1 MPGASAICEGE
12 AVVENA
18 ENAENLENALNA
30 AGGHDAGPA
39 VLKERRVEDA
49 ATLKALADPLRLAIL
64 DVLMAAAGTGP
75 LTAKEIAAALDEPQT
90 KLYRHIKQLEK
101 VGLIRVAGTRLVSGI
116 VESRYSPAQESLRL
130 APEIFSPDSPTRVD
144 AYDAMLAA
152 MDRVRGDFRAAATA
166 GRVDFSRDDSGAL
179 SGLFSH
185 FSYRV
190 APERLLRL
198 RGQLAAVFDELHA
211 EGNSTA
217 EDAVDVTLF
226 TLLYGV
232 GPVPAAGAAPA
243 PTPASAPAPTLT
255 PAAGSRNGGGPG
267 TES

>member
-1 MPGASAICEGE
+1 M
-12 AVVENA
+12 VENA
-18 ENAENLENALNA
+18 ENAESLENALNA
-30 AGGHDAGPA
+30 ASGDEAGPA

-101 VGLIRVAGTRLVSGI
+101 AGLIRVAGTRLVSGI

-130 APEIFSPDSPTRVD
+130 APEIFSPGSPTRVD

-152 MDRVRGDFRAAATA
+152 MDRVRGDFRAAAMA

-232 GPVPAAGAAPA
+232 GPVPAAGAAPTS
-243 PTPASAPAPTLT
+243 TPASAATSALPPVVD
-255 PAAGSRNGGGPG
+255 SRNDGGPG

>member
-1 MPGASAICEGE
+1 M
-12 AVVENA
+12 VENA
-18 ENAENLENALNA
+18 EDTEDAVNAEGTVN
-30 AGGHDAGPA
+30 GGGAGPA

-101 VGLIRVAGTRLVSGI
+101 AGLIRVAGTRLVSGI

-130 APEIFSPDSPTRVD
+130 APEIFSSDSPTRVD

-152 MDRVRGDFRAAATA
+152 MDRVRGDFRAHAMA

-190 APERLLRL
+190 APERLIRL
-198 RGQLAAVFDELHA
+198 RRQLAAVFDELHA
-211 EGNSTA
+211 EGNSVA

-232 GPVPAAGAAPA
+232 GPAPADGPAPAPAGGSAPAAGPAPA
-243 PTPASAPAPTLT
+243 V
-255 PAAGSRNGGGPG
+255 GSRNDGGPG

>member
-1 MPGASAICEGE
+1 M
-12 AVVENA
+12 VENA
-18 ENAENLENALNA
+18 ESPESPESPVNA
-30 AGGHDAGPA
+30 ASGDSAGPA

-64 DVLMAAAGTGP
+64 DVLVAAAGTGP
-75 LTAKEIAAALDEPQT
+75 LAAKEIAAALDEPQT

-101 VGLIRVAGTRLVSGI
+101 AGLIRVAGTRLVSGI

-130 APEIFSPDSPTRVD
+130 APEIFSPGSPTRVD

-152 MDRVRGDFRAAATA
+152 MDRVRGDFRAAAMT

-185 FSYRV
+185 FTYRV
-190 APERLLRL
+190 APERLVRL

-211 EGNSTA
+211 EGNSAA

-232 GPVPAAGAAPA
+232 GPAPA
-243 PTPASAPAPTLT
+243 VDAAPASAPTSAPASALP

>member
-1 MPGASAICEGE
+1 M
-12 AVVENA
+12 VENA
-18 ENAENLENALNA
+18 ENAENAEN
-30 AGGHDAGPA
+30 GDSAGPA

-64 DVLMAAAGTGP
+64 DVLVTSAATGP

-101 VGLIRVAGTRLVSGI
+101 AGLIRVAGTRLVSGI

-130 APEIFSPDSPTRVD
+130 APEIFSSDSPTRVD

-152 MDRVRGDFRAAATA
+152 MDRVRGDFRAAAMA
-166 GRVDFSRDDSGAL
+166 GRVDFSRDDSGAQ

-185 FSYRV
+185 FTYRV
-190 APERLLRL
+190 TPERLVRL
-198 RGQLAAVFDELHA
+198 RGQLAAVINELHA

-217 EDAVDVTLF
+217 EDAVDVTMF

-232 GPVPAAGAAPA
+232 GPAPAAGEAPA
-243 PTPASAPAPTLT
+243 SDPASVPTPAV
-255 PAAGSRNGGGPG
+255 GSRNDGGPG

>member
-1 MPGASAICEGE
+1 M
-12 AVVENA
+12 VENA
-18 ENAENLENALNA
+18 ENAENAEDTVNAEGTLSR
-30 AGGHDAGPA
+30 GGAVNGDDAGPA

-64 DVLMAAAGTGP
+64 DVLMAAVGTGP

-101 VGLIRVAGTRLVSGI
+101 AGLIRVAGTRLVSGI

-130 APEIFSPDSPTRVD
+130 APEIFSSDSPTRVD

-152 MDRVRGDFRAAATA
+152 MDRVRGDFRAHAMA

-190 APERLLRL
+190 TPERLIRL
-198 RGQLAAVFDELHA
+198 RSQLAAVFDELHA
-211 EGNSTA
+211 EGNSAA

-232 GPVPAAGAAPA
+232 GPAPADATAPA
-243 PTPASAPAPTLT
+243 PAPAP
-255 PAAGSRNGGGPG
+255 AVGSRNDGGPG

>member
-1 MPGASAICEGE
+1 M
-12 AVVENA
+12 VENA
-18 ENAENLENALNA
+18 ENAENVVN
-30 AGGHDAGPA
+30 GDSAGPA

-101 VGLIRVAGTRLVSGI
+101 AGLIRVAGTRLVSGI

-130 APEIFSPDSPTRVD
+130 APEIFSPDSPTRID

-152 MDRVRGDFRAAATA
+152 MDRVRGDFRAHAMA
-166 GRVDFSRDDSGAL
+166 GRVDFSPARDGSGAL
-179 SGLFSH
+179 PGLFSH
-185 FSYRV
+185 FTYRV
-190 APERLLRL
+190 TPERMVRL
-198 RGQLAAVFDELHA
+198 RSQLAAVFDELNA

-232 GPVPAAGAAPA
+232 GPVPADG
-243 PTPASAPAPTLT
+243 SAPAPV
-255 PAAGSRNGGGPG
+255 AGSRNDGGPG

>member
-18 ENAENLENALNA
+18 ENAEDTVNAEGTLHR
-30 AGGHDAGPA
+30 GGAVNGDDAGPA

-101 VGLIRVAGTRLVSGI
+101 AGLIRVAGTRLVSGI

-130 APEIFSPDSPTRVD
+130 APEIFSSDSPTRVD

-152 MDRVRGDFRAAATA
+152 MDRVRGDFRAHAMA
-166 GRVDFSRDDSGAL
+166 GRVDFSRDESGAL

-190 APERLLRL
+190 TPERLIRL
-198 RGQLAAVFDELHA
+198 RRQLAAVFDELHA
-211 EGNSTA
+211 EGNSAA

-232 GPVPAAGAAPA
+232 GPAPA
-243 PTPASAPAPTLT
+243 DGSAPAPA
-255 PAAGSRNGGGPG
+255 PAPAVGSRNDGGPG